1 MSKEIPTVEKIK
13 EKPAENIIEPRE
25 LSGGHDKT
33 LAEDALNQE
42 KNDQKKIYEIKKK
55 LETSIEKEEIFE
67 EAGEK
72 RAETLKRAMTDITVK
87 VIPGIGELSMIVDGV
102 AGKNLITKEKMTG
115 KERIFN
121 VAVGVAGGVLY
132 LVPVAGEAAYAARVA
147 VVLGKGARFGKV
159 AKEGIVAGR
168 SIKAMEWL
176 AKASAKSEQ
185 GKNFSRIFEKT
196 GELMNKN
203 PKLVEKLEKA
213 VDFKLK
219 RELKENNPVEKDIN
233 NILGKEKIDNS
244 IKEKFK
250 RNVLSFFRNK
260 TGTSQ
265 EKTQENL
272 EKRKA
277 A

>member
-1 MSKEIPTVEKIK
+1 MSKEIPIIEKIK
-13 EKPAENIIEPRE
+13 EKPAENIIKPQE
-25 LSGGHDKT
+25 LSGEHDKT
-33 LAEDALNQE
+33 LAEDVLNQKE
-42 KNDQKKIYEIKKK
+42 NDQKKIDEIKKK
-55 LETSIEKEEIFE
+55 LETPAEKEKIFE

-102 AGKNLITKEKMTG
+102 TGKNLITKEKMTG

-132 LVPVAGEAAYAARVA
+132 FVPVAGEAAYAARVA
-147 VVLGKGARFGKV
+147 VVLGKGARFEKV

-176 AKASAKSEQ
+176 AKASAKSERE
-185 GKNFSRIFEKT
+185 KNFSRIFEKT

-244 IKEKFK
+244 IKEKIK
-250 RNVLSFFRNK
+250 GSVLNFFRNK
-260 TGTSQ
+260 TKTSQ